1 MMTQNIQTAI
11 LHYSAPPVVGGVE
24 AVLSAHAKVFLQEG
38 YPISVIAG
46 RGEKAAMPEGT
57 KFSRIPLMNSQN
69 KQILSINREL
79 EQGIVSEKYYETRDK
94 LKELLENK
102 LKDYDNL
109 IVHNIF
115 TKHFNLPLT
124 DALHTLLDEGKIN
137 NCIGW
142 CHDFSWASPHSKPHL
157 HDGHP
162 WDLLRTYRADIQ
174 YVVISKK
181 RQQILADILSI
192 SINQI
197 QVIYNGIDPKEL
209 MGGSP
214 ETNALIKRLDLD
226 SSDLIILMPV
236 RVTQAKNIEFA
247 MQVTASMCEGGCNV
261 KMILTGPPDPHD
273 PENLAY
279 FNQLKKLRADLD
291 IENNFRFLYEEGPTP
306 DKPYILE
313 MSMVNDLYR
322 ICDLVFLPSHREG
335 FGMPVLEAGFA
346 GKPVFATNIPAVEEI
361 GQEDVYVID
370 LEDGPLQAANAIH
383 DWAANNTIYQMR
395 VKTRQRFTWLNIF
408 REQIQPLLVS
418 ANGN

>member
-1 MMTQNIQTAI
+1 M
-11 LHYSAPPVVGGVE
+11 
-24 AVLSAHAKVFLQEG
+24 
-38 YPISVIAG
+38 
-46 RGEKAAMPEGT
+46 
-57 KFSRIPLMNSQN
+57 
-69 KQILSINREL
+69 
-79 EQGIVSEKYYETRDK
+79 
-94 LKELLENK
+94 
-102 LKDYDNL
+102 
-109 IVHNIF
+109 
-115 TKHFNLPLT
+115 
-124 DALHTLLDEGKIN
+124 
-137 NCIGW
+137 
-142 CHDFSWASPHSKPHL
+142 

-181 RQQILADILSI
+181 RQQILADILGI

-383 DWAANNTIYQMR
+383 DWVANNTIYQMR